1 MNKEK
6 SKRLLVI
13 DGNSLIHRAFYA
25 LPLLS
30 TKDGIYT
37 NGVYGFL
44 TMLYKIEEDY
54 EYDYISVAFDKKGP
68 TFRHE
73 AFDLYK
79 ANRDS
84 TPNEL
89 SFQFP
94 ILKEILNAMNINQI
108 ELDGYE
114 ADDIA
119 GTLAKLGEEENME
132 VILVTGDKDYLQLAS
147 DKTEVLLLKG
157 ITQLKI

>member
-1 MNKEK
+1 MNREK
-6 SKRLLVI
+6 REKLMVI

-44 TMLYKIEEDY
+44 TMLYRMKEEY
-54 EYDYISVAFDKKGP
+54 ATDYICVAFDKKGP

-79 ANRDS
+79 ANRQS

-89 SFQFP
+89 SQQFP
-94 ILKEILNAMNINQI
+94 ILKEILSAMNIAQL

-119 GTLAKLGEEENME
+119 GTLSKMVKLK
-132 VILVTGDKDYLQLAS
+132 V
-147 DKTEVLLLKG
+147 
-157 ITQLKI
+157 